1 MPGQTI
7 HSRLI
12 VNAQILRMN
21 PDNPDAEDEE
31 IAKVERA
38 NIPDIAKALDGQFD
52 HIKAAGESA
61 HSLEQAAKSLPT
73 DALSSAIRR
82 TLSDGAIA
90 GVNAVFKQLAGVG
103 MGVNWNLANH
113 SAAHWAEQFAHE
125 VTYEISQT
133 SADIIRRQLAHW
145 IINGGSRHDLI
156 AALTPTFGKE
166 RARTIAVTE
175 ATRAFTEGAFT
186 TYEQAGFNRRPPED
200 SRPPAHPRC
209 RCRPAVIKDNG
220 MWYYIWLTAADEK
233 VCPICSPRNETIIGV
248 AAKG

>member
-1 MPGQTI
+1 MPGQTT

-38 NIPDIAKALDGQFD
+38 NIPDIAKALDGQLD

-61 HSLEQAAKSLPT
+61 HSLEQAAQSLPVEP
-73 DALSSAIRR
+73 LSKAVHR

-90 GVNAVFKQLAGVG
+90 GVNAAFKQLSGVG

-113 SAAHWAEQFAHE
+113 AAAHWAEQYSHE
-125 VTYEISQT
+125 LVSGINDTSRSVLQHTLSAWIS
-133 SADIIRRQLAHW
+133 AK
-145 IINGGSRHDLI
+145 GSRAELYSLLE
-156 AALTPTFGKE
+156 ATFGKQ
-166 RARTIAVTE
+166 RAALIGSTE